1 METPIIEKPK
11 RIVDRRRS
19 VWSKADIELL
29 KSDLPA
35 KEIATKLNMTLIHV
49 YSKRYQLKKKSQSA
63 GQKAAETR
71 KRNKEAGIIASITP
85 KQPISNPRQLNFIVN
100 NIPLQIAGECKN
112 VMISKE
118 CIQVNY

>member
-49 YSKRYQLKKKSQSA
+49 YSKRYQLKKKLQSA

-85 KQPISNPRQLNFIVN
+85 RQPISSPKQLNFIVN
-100 NIPLQIAGECKN
+100 KILIALSSTCRLWLGYC
-112 VMISKE
+112 VTFAVS
-118 CIQVNY
+118 